1 MRLIDRSAQTS
12 RWRPVP
18 TAEKLV
24 LSLSAMLVAV
34 LSASLAVKALVF
46 VLMASLAMSGA
57 GVSPRDYMR
66 AFSVPAGFI
75 ATGVLAQVVT
85 LGWQGGPVFGLASPE
100 TLRLAAGFAVTAFA
114 SISALLLLALTTP
127 LTRLI
132 EWTQRRGLNPHI
144 ADIALVMFRMIWL
157 TLDCLETGE
166 RALKGRLGHHSFRG
180 ILTSHGLLLAAL
192 LPRVFSR
199 AGRLETGL
207 AARGYTGR
215 LVFLTTEAPARR
227 LRIAATLLAFLLLFL
242 LGKLA

>member
-12 RWRPVP
+12 RWRSVP
-18 TAEKLV
+18 TAEKLA

-34 LSASLAVKALVF
+34 LSASLPVKALILAAMAGLAVF
-46 VLMASLAMSGA
+46 GA
-57 GVSPRDYMR
+57 GVSLRDYLR
-66 AFSVPAGFI
+66 AFAVPAGFI
-75 ATGVLAQVVT
+75 ATGVIAQALT
-85 LGWQGGPVFGLASPE
+85 LSWNGGPVIGLAGPE
-100 TLRLAAGFAVTAFA
+100 ELLLAARYAVTAFA

-132 EWTQRRGLNPHI
+132 EWLERRGLNPHI

-157 TLDCLETGE
+157 TLDCLESGE
-166 RALKGRLGHHSFRG
+166 RALKGRMGHRNFRG

-207 AARGYTGR
+207 AARGYAGR
-215 LVFLTTEAPARR
+215 LVFLSTEEPSRIFRLAATVTTFAG
-227 LRIAATLLAFLLLFL
+227 LFLVGRIA
-242 LGKLA
+242 